1 MDVCAASGLPGR
13 VYQGLR
19 LLRSRTKRN
28 RNGKN
33 RGVVVV
39 MAIAGAVCTS
49 PLSRAWTLTSPVGTV
64 QAPYV
69 LNHQSNIAC
78 NGDCPMGDQGGILK
92 VQNPNGPVWQQQQ
105 TVSVG
110 PMSMNWNQTVPVPGS
125 GSWGTGIRNVVLFD
139 TAADG
144 SPIYISS
151 AAINMTQ

>member
-1 MDVCAASGLPGR
+1 M
-13 VYQGLR
+13 
-19 LLRSRTKRN
+19 RN

-33 RGVVVV
+33 RGVAMV

-49 PLSRAWTLTSPVGTV
+49 PLSGAWTLTSPVGTV

-110 PMSMNWNQTVPVPGS
+110 PMSMTGTRRFRFPVRDRGEQAFEMLS
-125 GSWGTGIRNVVLFD
+125 CSIRLPMVVR
-139 TAADG
+139 
-144 SPIYISS
+144 SISLRRQS
-151 AAINMTQ
+151 I